1 MHDQPSHA
9 GLASLVQSRGRGD
22 DSMLVHM
29 TPQEVGGLQALAM
42 ASGGSLSINPHT
54 GLPEAG
60 FLKSIL
66 PTLLGAVLAPFTGGL
81 SAAMLVGAGT
91 GLVEKDW
98 KKGLLAGLG
107 AFGGAGIG
115 QALSSAGTTAA
126 TSAASNA
133 AKVGLDTAS
142 KATTL
147 ADLGITAP
155 STFGTTSQLA
165 NIAAPSV
172 QEGVKQF
179 GNIGLKNMFTD
190 AGSQA
195 FKTMGTGI
203 QNIAASPG
211 TVGKQF
217 LSDVGYMKGAA
228 AAAPMMF
235 DQPDFKLPEGQK
247 PQYYVGS
254 EYETEL
260 NPERG
265 QAGQPYWLSQ
275 RYTPGHWSSTYP
287 GMAEGGAIP
296 QPNPAYPQS
305 NITKSSYAPALG
317 YNKPSELLDGYEA
330 KINPFTGEEK
340 FADGGSTDDKD
351 TMRKAQPMPVVQPPP
366 PAAQTPEQFY
376 RSLMTPRAPA
386 QSNVALQDY
395 IANLNKSLIPKPK
408 AAPTPPTKPTPP
420 TGGGGTGTGTGTG
433 AGTGTPAVDPSVLG
447 FDGTFNLPPGFSLNT
462 AVGRG
467 TGTQTYDPTTQTYNT
482 AGTGITTPTTTE
494 PPPYMGGK
502 AGILNAL
509 RQQEASSAPQSG
521 GIGSMEYDP
530 LTQSYKSRAAANQ
543 MYDMSPMEM
552 QFADGGVASL
562 GTYSDGGRLLRG
574 PGDGVSDDI
583 PAEIHGSKVQPARLA
598 DGEFVFPARIVSEIG
613 NGSTEAGA
621 KKLYSIMDKIQRDR
635 GRTTKNVAAN
645 TRADRHFKELV

>member
-9 GLASLVQSRGRGD
+9 GLASLVQSHGRGD

-54 GLPEAG
+54 GLYEAG

-115 QALSSAGTTAA
+115 EALTKAGTTAA
-126 TSAASNA
+126 ASAATNAAVGAGGTGGGALASMIPGGATAAETAAQQAASGIGTSA
-133 AKVGLDTAS
+133 
-142 KATTL
+142 
-147 ADLGITAP
+147 
-155 STFGTTSQLA
+155 
-165 NIAAPSV
+165 V
-172 QEGVKQF
+172 QEGAKQF

-203 QNIAASPG
+203 QNVVNSPG
-211 TVGKQF
+211 TVGKEF
-217 LSDVGYMKGAA
+217 LSNVGYMKGAA

-235 DQPDFKLPEGQK
+235 DQPDFKLPEGVK

-265 QAGQPYWLSQ
+265 QAGQPYYSVQ

-287 GMAEGGAIP
+287 GMAAGGSIP
-296 QPNPAYPQS
+296 GPNLSYPQA
-305 NITKSSYAPALG
+305 NIRRSGT
-317 YNKPSELLDGYEA
+317 GYEPLVDPA
-330 KINPFTGEEK
+330 TGEEK
-340 FADGGSTDDKD
+340 QFSMGGQYAEGGATDSKDQD

-366 PAAQTPEQFY
+366 PPPQTQEQFY
-376 RSLMTPRAPA
+376 RSLLTPRGPA
-386 QSNVALQDY
+386 QPNTALQDY
-395 IANLNKSLIPKPK
+395 MANLNKSLIPKPK
-408 AAPTPPTKPTPP
+408 AAPAPPPKPTPP
-420 TGGGGTGTGTGTG
+420 TTGGTDTGTGTV
-433 AGTGTPAVDPSVLG
+433 TPPFDPSVLG

-462 AVGRG
+462 AIGRG
-467 TGTQTYDPTTQTYNT
+467 TGTQTYNPATQTYGT
-482 AGTGITTPTTTE
+482 AGTGIASPTTIE

-509 RQQEASSAPQSG
+509 RAQEAKGTPQSSG
-521 GIGSMEYDP
+521 VDSMEYDP

-552 QFADGGVASL
+552 QFAEGGLSTL

-574 PGDGVSDDI
+574 PGDGVSDSI
-583 PAEIHGSKVQPARLA
+583 PAEIHGSKIQPARLA

-613 NGSTEAGA
+613 NGSTQAGA
-621 KKLYSIMDKIQRDR
+621 KKLYAIMDKIQRDR
-635 GRTTKNVAAN
+635 GRTTKNVAAD
-645 TRADRHFKELV
+645 TRADRHFKEVV